1 MVLSNLCS
9 YCDKPDFKE
18 TEYERVSQENK
29 QKHFCHCTRKKKKKK
44 SWEENSRSMEK
55 INSFLNKAEK
65 NAAVL
70 SCDIWLHK

>member
-1 MVLSNLCS
+1 MSE
-9 YCDKPDFKE
+9 F
-18 TEYERVSQENK
+18 
-29 QKHFCHCTRKKKKKK
+29 HRKTNRNTLVTALKKKK
-44 SWEENSRSMEK
+44 SREKNSRSMEK